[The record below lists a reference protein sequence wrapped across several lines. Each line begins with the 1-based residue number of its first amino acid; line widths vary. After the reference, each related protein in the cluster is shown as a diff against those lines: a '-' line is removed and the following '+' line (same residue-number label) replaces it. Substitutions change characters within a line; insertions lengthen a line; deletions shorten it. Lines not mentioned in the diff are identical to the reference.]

1 MGLDTDFNQSPYFD
15 DFSEDKN
22 FHRVLFKPGVAVQA
36 RELTQL
42 QTIQQDQIERF
53 GNNILKEGTIIKG
66 CNFTEIQDLAYIKI
80 LDLQTTGEPVSMS
93 TYLNARAVGLTTG
106 VTAKII
112 LVDSGLQTQF
122 PDLATLY
129 VKYLLPGASAKQFS
143 TTENIEI
150 RNFTTGAVIA
160 RVTAAGTVNTGD
172 SAAVG
177 QAYGVKTGD
186 GIIYQKGAF
195 VRVESQEI
203 VVSKYSNIPDNV
215 VVGFQTV
222 ETIINSNSDTS
233 LLDNANGFN
242 NYNAPG
248 ADRLQLTPV
257 LVKKTLAEAI
267 GDETFFSI
275 QEYAL
280 GGVVRRNRTTQY
292 SGITDMI

>member
-42 QTIQQDQIERF
+42 QTILQDQIERF

-66 CNFTEIQDLAYIKI
+66 CNFTEIQDLAYVKI

-160 RVTAAGTVNTGD
+160 TVTAAGTVNTGD
-172 SAAVG
+172 SAAG
-177 QAYGVKTGD
+177 
-186 GIIYQKGAF
+186 
-195 VRVESQEI
+195 R
-203 VVSKYSNIPDNV
+203 
-215 VVGFQTV
+215 
-222 ETIINSNSDTS
+222 TS
-233 LLDNANGFN
+233 VWC
-242 NYNAPG
+242 
-248 ADRLQLTPV
+248 Q
-257 LVKKTLAEAI
+257 
-267 GDETFFSI
+267 
-275 QEYAL
+275 
-280 GGVVRRNRTTQY
+280 NR
-292 SGITDMI
+292 